1 MLWEDFVSNFDGID
15 ICNRSRGV
23 RDLYLD
29 LHEDDGCRRH
39 AGPAVGCAYG
49 CFLYWCCCEGVRALY
64 CGKVATKKTLEP
76 HTGRDDGM
84 LQSVAAWVV

>member
-1 MLWEDFVSNFDGID
+1 
-15 ICNRSRGV
+15 
-23 RDLYLD
+23 
-29 LHEDDGCRRH
+29 
-39 AGPAVGCAYG
+39 
-49 CFLYWCCCEGVRALY
+49 VRALY